1 MKRTARYDYKYTLGE
16 LTEIKL
22 MIEEHFNEIDEI
34 HIIFNNHPGG
44 KAVINALELNAL
56 LDKEIYASLKREL
69 NLFPELRK
77 VDLN

>member
-1 MKRTARYDYKYTLGE
+1 
-16 LTEIKL
+16 

-56 LDKEIYASLKREL
+56 LDKEVYASLKREL
-69 NLFPELRK
+69 NLFPELHK
-77 VDLN
+77 VAVN